1 MFCLPFALVGIS
13 IAAASLVN
21 SRLIPRFGTATV
33 LRAASL
39 FLAGFAVL
47 FAVTSVLTFPS
58 LLVLQIF
65 VLILMFCK
73 GIVFANCNALAMES
87 QGPIAGF
94 ASGMVGALTMIASA
108 VVAQLLGGLF
118 VYGLG
123 QVATGYAAVC
133 SAAAY
138 ATWHANWKS

>member
-1 MFCLPFALVGIS
+1 M
-13 IAAASLVN
+13 
-21 SRLIPRFGTATV
+21 
-33 LRAASL
+33 
-39 FLAGFAVL
+39 L

-73 GIVFANCNALAMES
+73 GLVFANCNALAMES